1 MPKPKIEFE
10 GIGTH
15 WWIEILDDDDHRDIK
30 KAIINTVQQFNQDYS
45 RFLPGSYIGKLNSE
59 KVLHHPPRELIDML
73 LFAKDMYVVSEGAF
87 NISVGGE
94 LAHRGYGKGS
104 KQAGIDRDLWGH
116 MTVGDDIITIPDTVD
131 IDLGGFGKGWL
142 IDTLGAL
149 LRNNGH
155 PFFVIN
161 GGGDILVSS
170 KVPIELA
177 LEHPTDATKM
187 MGTTRITQ
195 GALGASSNEKRV
207 WVNHGK
213 VQRHII
219 DPRDAAAGS
228 SDVMGTFVRAD
239 TALIADTMATILF
252 INPTL
257 NKQLSKRYELQT
269 III

>member
-15 WWIEILDDDDHRDIK
+15 WWIEILDDDDHQDIK
-30 KAIINTVQQFNQDYS
+30 KAIINTVEQFNQDYS
-45 RFLPGSYIGKLNSE
+45 RFLPDSYIGKLNSE
-59 KVLHHPPRELIDML
+59 KVLHRPPRELIDML

-104 KQAGIDRDLWGH
+104 KQAGIDRDLWDH
-116 MTVGDDIITIPDTVD
+116 VTMGDDIITIPDTVD
-131 IDLGGFGKGWL
+131 VDLGGFGKGWL
-142 IDTLGAL
+142 IDMLADL
-149 LRNNGH
+149 LKKSGH
-155 PFFVIN
+155 PYFVIN

-170 KVPIELA
+170 LTPIELA
-177 LEHPTDATKM
+177 LEHPTNTTKM
-187 MGTTRITQ
+187 IGTTRITQ

-207 WVNHGK
+207 WIMNDK
-213 VQRHII
+213 PQRHII
-219 DPRDAAAGS
+219 DPHHLSDDAN
-228 SDVMGTFVRAD
+228 DVTATFVRAE

-252 INPTL
+252 INPAL
-257 NKQLSKRYELQT
+257 NKQLSERYELQT